1 MEEDWVAGHTFADLF
16 SGAGGMSYGFYARG
30 YEVVGAVDAQLGKPS
45 SGRGTLECNST
56 YEANIG
62 ITPHERDLSTLTG
75 LELVDLL
82 EPVLNG
88 RELDVLSAC
97 PPCTGF
103 SRATPRNHL
112 VDDPRNSLIVRLINH
127 VALLQPAVV
136 VIENA
141 RELLQ
146 GNFRAHFL
154 EFSHQIR
161 AMGYKVSANVHMLS
175 SFGVPQKRERSL
187 IIAVRGDKQLRT
199 LEDLWEGMAIKPEAA
214 TVRRAIA
221 HLPPVAAGEPDSDDP
236 MHVSPSTGNDA
247 TRRRLEATPH
257 DGGSWADLRFRSDSM
272 ELLTPAMKRSIAAN
286 KLGSHPDVYGRMWWD
301 RPAPTI
307 KRECAHFGNGRYSHP
322 EQNRLCT
329 VRELSLLTGFPETYI
344 FRARGLANMYRH
356 IGDAVPPMVSYQ
368 LAAVADWVLTGERPE
383 VKDALLPG
391 THLSVADLV
400 PAQEHLPFEELA
412 R

>member
-1 MEEDWVAGHTFADLF
+1 LF

-45 SGRGTLECNST
+45 SGNGTLECNAT
-56 YEANIG
+56 YEANTG
-62 ITPHERDLSTLTG
+62 IAPHERDLAILTG
-75 LELVDLL
+75 RELVDLL
-82 EPVLNG
+82 DPVLNG

-112 VDDPRNSLIVRLINH
+112 VDDPRNSLIVRMIDH

-146 GNFRAHFL
+146 GNFRAHYS

-161 AMGYKVSANVHMLS
+161 AMGYKLSAGVHMLS

-214 TVRRAIA
+214 TVRRAIG
-221 HLPPVAAGEPDSDDP
+221 HLRPIAAGERDPEDP
-236 MHVSPSTGNDA
+236 MHVSPSMGNEA
-247 TRRRLEATPH
+247 TARRLEAIPH
-257 DGGSWADLRFRSDSM
+257 DGGSWADLRFRSDSA

-286 KLGSHPDVYGRMWWD
+286 RLGSHPDVYGRMWWD

-322 EQNRLCT
+322 EQNRLCS
-329 VRELSLLTGFPETYI
+329 VRELALLTGFPDTYK
-344 FRARGLANMYRH
+344 FQARGLANMYRH
-356 IGDAVPPMVSYQ
+356 IGDAVPPIVSYQ
-368 LAAVADWVLTGERPE
+368 LAAVADWVLTDERPE

-391 THLSVADLV
+391 THLSVSDLIPSTEQLV
-400 PAQEHLPFEELA
+400 LEGFDL
-412 R
+412 